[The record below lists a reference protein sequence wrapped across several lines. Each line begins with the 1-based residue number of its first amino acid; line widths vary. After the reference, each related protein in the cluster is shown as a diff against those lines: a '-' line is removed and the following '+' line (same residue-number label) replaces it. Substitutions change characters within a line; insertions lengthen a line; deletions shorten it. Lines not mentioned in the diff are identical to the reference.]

1 MPRQITAAPPCKGL
15 HVRRP
20 ARQSP
25 CSILRVGV
33 GEIAL
38 WRVNRAIAER
48 ACCSPW
54 WEGRA
59 ERARAVDFPAFA
71 LCHHVPDRAMRA
83 IPSDGRLRCDLCD
96 STTCAMMMRCSMR
109 DGVSRDVSNLQT
121 SKLKPA
127 VQQNRTPAL
136 FARLLL
142 SLLPTPPS
150 LRAAHVTALR
160 AMQPLQVEI
169 STDVLALPTTA
180 SQSR

>member
-1 MPRQITAAPPCKGL
+1 MDAY
-15 HVRRP
+15 
-20 ARQSP
+20 
-25 CSILRVGV
+25 GV
-33 GEIAL
+33 
-38 WRVNRAIAER
+38 
-48 ACCSPW
+48 
-54 WEGRA
+54 
-59 ERARAVDFPAFA
+59 
-71 LCHHVPDRAMRA
+71 
-83 IPSDGRLRCDLCD
+83 
-96 STTCAMMMRCSMR
+96 TCAMMMRCSMR

-150 LRAAHVTALR
+150 LRAAHVTDLR